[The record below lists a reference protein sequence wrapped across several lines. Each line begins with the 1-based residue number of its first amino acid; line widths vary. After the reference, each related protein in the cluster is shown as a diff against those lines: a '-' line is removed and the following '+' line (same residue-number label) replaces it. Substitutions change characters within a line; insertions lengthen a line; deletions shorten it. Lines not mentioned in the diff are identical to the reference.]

1 MGAEAEME
9 TGQGLALEEAFEQ
22 LEEMVAQLESE
33 DITLEESFRIYQQGM
48 QVLKYCSSKIDQVE
62 KKVWKISEDGQTD
75 EF

>member
-1 MGAEAEME
+1 MGADAEME

-48 QVLKYCSSKIDQVE
+48 QVLK
-62 KKVWKISEDGQTD
+62 ISEDGQTD